1 MLKFNNL
8 RKLREGVGS
17 PAGDYT
23 KSLTQ
28 DDDEEATTYKPRSKG
43 EEDFANKHTKDTKNH
58 PVAPEDQFK
67 GGTKHSGDHKGYDN
81 APGEKNV
88 VKAKKTFAQLR
99 GGGSSKRKADKT
111 GGDTVM
117 KKVKEDID
125 YDYDQLDEAMVAEN
139 PMLMRTLTKMAS
151 SRTPMPMKF
160 KKGQPMT
167 VDQDQAKTLLK
178 GLKTVK
184 GPSLKAM
191 TRDITSS
198 PADFM
203 KALAFAD
210 KAR

>member
-1 MLKFNNL
+1 
-8 RKLREGVGS
+8 
-17 PAGDYT
+17 
-23 KSLTQ
+23 
-28 DDDEEATTYKPRSKG
+28 
-43 EEDFANKHTKDTKNH
+43 
-58 PVAPEDQFK
+58 
-67 GGTKHSGDHKGYDN
+67 
-81 APGEKNV
+81 
-88 VKAKKTFAQLR
+88 
-99 GGGSSKRKADKT
+99 
-111 GGDTVM
+111 
-117 KKVKEDID
+117 
-125 YDYDQLDEAMVAEN
+125 MVAED

-167 VDQDQAKTLLK
+167 VDQDQAKLLLK

-198 PADFM
+198 PSDFM

>member
-17 PAGDYT
+17 PAADYT

-43 EEDFANKHTKDTKNH
+43 EEDFAAKHTKVTKAH

-67 GGTKHSGDHKGYDN
+67 GGTKHSGDHKGYEN

-111 GGDTVM
+111 QGDIAM
-117 KKVKEDID
+117 KKVKEEFE
-125 YDYDQLDEAMVAEN
+125 LNEEMVAEN
-139 PMLMRTLTKMAS
+139 PMLMKTLTKMAS

-178 GLKTVK
+178 GLKKVK

-198 PADFM
+198 PSDFM

>member
-17 PAGDYT
+17 PAADYT

-43 EEDFANKHTKDTKNH
+43 EEDFAAKHTKVTKAH

-67 GGTKHSGDHKGYDN
+67 GGTKHSGDHKGYEN

-111 GGDTVM
+111 QGDIAM
-117 KKVKEDID
+117 KKVKEEFE
-125 YDYDQLDEAMVAEN
+125 LNEEMVAEN
-139 PMLMRTLTKMAS
+139 PMLMKTLTKMAS
-151 SRTPMPMKF
+151 SKNPMPMKF
-160 KKGQPMT
+160 KRGQPMT

-178 GLKTVK
+178 GLKKVK

-198 PADFM
+198 PSDFM

>member
-17 PAGDYT
+17 PAADYT

-28 DDDEEATTYKPRSKG
+28 EDDEEATTYKPRSKG
-43 EEDFANKHTKDTKNH
+43 EEDFAAKHTKVTKAH

-67 GGTKHSGDHKGYDN
+67 GGTKHSGDHKGYEG

-111 GGDTVM
+111 QGDIAM
-117 KKVKEDID
+117 KKVKEEFE
-125 YDYDQLDEAMVAEN
+125 LNEEMVAEN
-139 PMLMRTLTKMAS
+139 PMLMKTLTKMAS
-151 SRTPMPMKF
+151 SKNPMPMKF

-178 GLKTVK
+178 GLKKVK
-184 GPSLKAM
+184 GRSLKDMA
-191 TRDITSS
+191 RDITSS

>member
-8 RKLREGVGS
+8 RKLKEGSGS
-17 PAGDYT
+17 PAGDFT

-43 EEDFANKHTKDTKNH
+43 EEDFANKHTKDTKAH

-67 GGTKHSGDHKGYDN
+67 GGTKHSGDHKGYEG

-111 GGDTVM
+111 QGDMAM
-117 KKVKEDID
+117 KKVKEEFE
-125 YDYDQLDEAMVAEN
+125 LNEAMVAED

-178 GLKTVK
+178 GCLLYTS
-184 GPSLKAM
+184 PSPRDR
-191 TRDITSS
+191 TRSRMPSS
-198 PADFM
+198 A
-203 KALAFAD
+203 
-210 KAR
+210 

>member
-17 PAGDYT
+17 PAADYT

-43 EEDFANKHTKDTKNH
+43 EEDFANKHTKDTKAH

-67 GGTKHSGDHKGYDN
+67 GGTKHSGDHKGYEN

-111 GGDTVM
+111 QGDIAM
-117 KKVKEDID
+117 KKVKEEFE
-125 YDYDQLDEAMVAEN
+125 LNEEMVAEN
-139 PMLMRTLTKMAS
+139 PMLMKTLTKMAS
-151 SRTPMPMKF
+151 SKNPMPMKF

-178 GLKTVK
+178 GLKKVK

-198 PADFM
+198 PSDFM

>member
-17 PAGDYT
+17 PAADYT

-43 EEDFANKHTKDTKNH
+43 EEDFAAKHTKVTKAH

-67 GGTKHSGDHKGYDN
+67 GGTKHSGDHKGYEN

-111 GGDTVM
+111 QGDIAM
-117 KKVKEDID
+117 KKVKEEFELNEEMI
-125 YDYDQLDEAMVAEN
+125 AEN
-139 PMLMRTLTKMAS
+139 PMLMKTLTKMAS
-151 SRTPMPMKF
+151 SKTPIPMKF
-160 KKGQPMT
+160 KRGQPMT
-167 VDQDQAKTLLK
+167 VDQDQAKLLLK

-184 GPSLKAM
+184 GPRLKAM

-198 PADFM
+198 PSDFM

>member
-17 PAGDYT
+17 PAADYT

-43 EEDFANKHTKDTKNH
+43 EEDFAAKHTKVTKAH

-67 GGTKHSGDHKGYDN
+67 GGTKHSGDHKGYEN

-99 GGGSSKRKADKT
+99 GGGSSKRKVDKT
-111 GGDTVM
+111 QGDIAM
-117 KKVKEDID
+117 KKVKEEFE
-125 YDYDQLDEAMVAEN
+125 LNEEMVAEN
-139 PMLMRTLTKMAS
+139 PMLMKTLTKMAS

-178 GLKTVK
+178 GLKKVK

-198 PADFM
+198 PSDFM

>member
-17 PAGDYT
+17 PAADYT

-43 EEDFANKHTKDTKNH
+43 EEDFAAKHTKVTKAH

-67 GGTKHSGDHKGYDN
+67 GGTKHSGDHKGYEN

-111 GGDTVM
+111 QGDIAM
-117 KKVKEDID
+117 KKVKEEFE
-125 YDYDQLDEAMVAEN
+125 LNEEMVAEN
-139 PMLMRTLTKMAS
+139 PMLMKTLTKMAS

-167 VDQDQAKTLLK
+167 VDQDQAKLLLK

-198 PADFM
+198 PSDFM

>member
-17 PAGDYT
+17 PAADYT

-43 EEDFANKHTKDTKNH
+43 EEDFANKHTKDTKAH

-67 GGTKHSGDHKGYDN
+67 GGTKHSGDHKGYEN

-111 GGDTVM
+111 QGDIAM
-117 KKVKEDID
+117 KKVKEEFELNEEMI
-125 YDYDQLDEAMVAEN
+125 AEN
-139 PMLMRTLTKMAS
+139 PMLMKTLTKMAS
-151 SRTPMPMKF
+151 SKNPMPMKF

-178 GLKTVK
+178 GLKKVK

-198 PADFM
+198 PSDFM

>member
-17 PAGDYT
+17 PAADYT

-43 EEDFANKHTKDTKNH
+43 EEDFAAKHTKVTKAH

-67 GGTKHSGDHKGYDN
+67 GGTKHSGDHKGYEN

-111 GGDTVM
+111 QGDIAM
-117 KKVKEDID
+117 KKVKEEFELNEEMI
-125 YDYDQLDEAMVAEN
+125 AEN
-139 PMLMRTLTKMAS
+139 PMLMKTLTKMAS
-151 SRTPMPMKF
+151 SKTPIPMKF
-160 KKGQPMT
+160 KRGQPMT
-167 VDQDQAKTLLK
+167 VDQDQAKLLLK

-198 PADFM
+198 PSDFM

>member
-8 RKLREGVGS
+8 RKLKEGVGS

-43 EEDFANKHTKDTKNH
+43 EQDFAGKHTKDTKNH

-67 GGTKHSGDHKGYDN
+67 GGTKHSGDHKGYEG

-111 GGDTVM
+111 QGDMAM
-117 KKVKEDID
+117 KKVKEEFE
-125 YDYDQLDEAMVAEN
+125 LNEAMVAED

-160 KKGQPMT
+160 KRGQPMT

-184 GPSLKAM
+184 GPSLKACLLY
-191 TRDITSS
+191 TSPSPRD
-198 PADFM
+198 
-203 KALAFAD
+203 
-210 KAR
+210 

>member
-8 RKLREGVGS
+8 RKLKEGSGS
-17 PAGDYT
+17 PARDFT

-67 GGTKHSGDHKGYDN
+67 GGAKHAGDHKGHDGE
-81 APGEKNV
+81 PGERQV

-117 KKVKEDID
+117 KKVKEDVD

>member
-17 PAGDYT
+17 PAADYT

-43 EEDFANKHTKDTKNH
+43 EEDFAAKHTKVTKAH

-67 GGTKHSGDHKGYDN
+67 GGTKHSGDHKGYEN

-111 GGDTVM
+111 QGDIAM
-117 KKVKEDID
+117 KKVKEEFELNEEMI
-125 YDYDQLDEAMVAEN
+125 AEN
-139 PMLMRTLTKMAS
+139 PMLMKTLTKMAS
-151 SRTPMPMKF
+151 SKNPMPMKF

-178 GLKTVK
+178 GLKKVK

-191 TRDITSS
+191 ARDITSS

-203 KALAFAD
+203 NALAFAD

>member
-17 PAGDYT
+17 PAADYT

-43 EEDFANKHTKDTKNH
+43 EEDFANKHTKDTKAH

-67 GGTKHSGDHKGYDN
+67 GGTKHSGDHKGYEG

-111 GGDTVM
+111 QGDIAM
-117 KKVKEDID
+117 KKVKEEFELNEEMI
-125 YDYDQLDEAMVAEN
+125 AEN
-139 PMLMRTLTKMAS
+139 PMLMKTLSKMAS
-151 SRTPMPMKF
+151 SKTPMPMKF
-160 KKGQPMT
+160 KRGQPMT

-198 PADFM
+198 PSDFM

>member
-17 PAGDYT
+17 PAADYT

-43 EEDFANKHTKDTKNH
+43 EEDFAAKHTKDTKAH

-67 GGTKHSGDHKGYDN
+67 GGTKHSGDHKGYEN

-111 GGDTVM
+111 QGDIAM
-117 KKVKEDID
+117 KKVKEEFE
-125 YDYDQLDEAMVAEN
+125 LNEEMVAEN
-139 PMLMRTLTKMAS
+139 PMLMKTLTKMAS

-167 VDQDQAKTLLK
+167 VDQDQAKLLLK

-198 PADFM
+198 PSDFM

>member
-17 PAGDYT
+17 PAADYT

-43 EEDFANKHTKDTKNH
+43 EEDFAAKHTKVTKAH

-67 GGTKHSGDHKGYDN
+67 GGTKHSGDHKGYEN
-81 APGEKNV
+81 APGEKNI

-111 GGDTVM
+111 QGDIAM
-117 KKVKEDID
+117 KKVKEEFE
-125 YDYDQLDEAMVAEN
+125 LNEEMVAEN
-139 PMLMRTLTKMAS
+139 PMLMKTLTKMAS
-151 SRTPMPMKF
+151 SKNPMPMKF

-178 GLKTVK
+178 GLKKVK

-198 PADFM
+198 PSDFM

>member
-17 PAGDYT
+17 PAADYT

-43 EEDFANKHTKDTKNH
+43 EEDFAAKHTKVTKAH

-67 GGTKHSGDHKGYDN
+67 GGTKHSGDHKGYEN

-111 GGDTVM
+111 QGDIAM
-117 KKVKEDID
+117 KKVKEEFE
-125 YDYDQLDEAMVAEN
+125 LNEEMVAEN
-139 PMLMRTLTKMAS
+139 PMLMKTLTKMAS
-151 SRTPMPMKF
+151 SKNPMPMKF

-178 GLKTVK
+178 GLKKVK

-198 PADFM
+198 PSDFM

>member
-17 PAGDYT
+17 PAADYT

-43 EEDFANKHTKDTKNH
+43 EEDFAAKHTKVTKAH

-67 GGTKHSGDHKGYDN
+67 GGTKHSGDHKGYEG

-111 GGDTVM
+111 QGDIAM
-117 KKVKEDID
+117 KKVKEEFE
-125 YDYDQLDEAMVAEN
+125 LNEEMVAEN
-139 PMLMRTLTKMAS
+139 PMLMKTLTKMAS

-167 VDQDQAKTLLK
+167 VDQDQAKLLLK

-198 PADFM
+198 PSDFM

-210 KAR
+210 KAM

>member
-17 PAGDYT
+17 PAADYT

-43 EEDFANKHTKDTKNH
+43 EEDFAAKHTKVTKAH

-67 GGTKHSGDHKGYDN
+67 GGTKHSGDHKGYEN

-111 GGDTVM
+111 QGDIAM
-117 KKVKEDID
+117 KKVKEEFELNEEMI
-125 YDYDQLDEAMVAEN
+125 AEN
-139 PMLMRTLTKMAS
+139 PMLMKTLTKMAS
-151 SRTPMPMKF
+151 SKTPIPMKF
-160 KKGQPMT
+160 KRGQPMT
-167 VDQDQAKTLLK
+167 VDQDQAKLLLK
-178 GLKTVK
+178 GLKKVK

-198 PADFM
+198 PSDFM

>member
-17 PAGDYT
+17 PAADYT

-43 EEDFANKHTKDTKNH
+43 EEDFANKHTKDTKAQ

-67 GGTKHSGDHKGYDN
+67 GGTKHSGDHKGYEG

-111 GGDTVM
+111 QGDIAM
-117 KKVKEDID
+117 KKVKEEFELNEEMI
-125 YDYDQLDEAMVAEN
+125 AEN
-139 PMLMRTLTKMAS
+139 PMLMKTLTKMAS
-151 SRTPMPMKF
+151 SKNPMPMKF

-178 GLKTVK
+178 GLKKVK

-198 PADFM
+198 PSDFM

>member
-17 PAGDYT
+17 PAADYT

-43 EEDFANKHTKDTKNH
+43 EEDFAAKHTKVTKAH

-67 GGTKHSGDHKGYDN
+67 GGTKHSGDHKGYEN

-111 GGDTVM
+111 QGDMAM
-117 KKVKEDID
+117 KKVKEEFE
-125 YDYDQLDEAMVAEN
+125 LNEEMVAEN
-139 PMLMRTLTKMAS
+139 PMLMKTLSKMAS
-151 SRTPMPMKF
+151 SKTPMPMKF
-160 KKGQPMT
+160 KRGQPMT

-198 PADFM
+198 PSDFM

>member
-17 PAGDYT
+17 PAADYT

-43 EEDFANKHTKDTKNH
+43 EEDFAAKHTKVTKAH

-67 GGTKHSGDHKGYDN
+67 GGTKHSGDHKGYEN
-81 APGEKNV
+81 APGEKNI

-111 GGDTVM
+111 QGDIAM
-117 KKVKEDID
+117 KKVKEEFELNEEMI
-125 YDYDQLDEAMVAEN
+125 AEN
-139 PMLMRTLTKMAS
+139 PMLMKTLTKMAS
-151 SRTPMPMKF
+151 SKNPMPMKF

-178 GLKTVK
+178 GLKKVK

-198 PADFM
+198 PSDFM

>member
-8 RKLREGVGS
+8 RKLREGVGA
-17 PAGDYT
+17 PAADYT

-43 EEDFANKHTKDTKNH
+43 EEDFAAKHTKVTKAH

-67 GGTKHSGDHKGYDN
+67 GGTKHSGDHKGYEN

-111 GGDTVM
+111 QGDIAM
-117 KKVKEDID
+117 KKVKEEFE
-125 YDYDQLDEAMVAEN
+125 LNEEMVAEN
-139 PMLMRTLTKMAS
+139 PMLMKTLTKMAS
-151 SRTPMPMKF
+151 SKNPMPMKF

-178 GLKTVK
+178 GLKKVK

-198 PADFM
+198 PSDFM

>member
-17 PAGDYT
+17 PAADYT

-43 EEDFANKHTKDTKNH
+43 EEDFAAKHTKVTKAH

-67 GGTKHSGDHKGYDN
+67 GGTKHSGDHKGYEN

-111 GGDTVM
+111 QGDIAM
-117 KKVKEDID
+117 KKVKEEFE
-125 YDYDQLDEAMVAEN
+125 LNEEMVAEN
-139 PMLMRTLTKMAS
+139 PMLMKTLTKMAS
-151 SRTPMPMKF
+151 SKNPMPMKF
-160 KKGQPMT
+160 RKGQPMT

-178 GLKTVK
+178 GLKKVK

-198 PADFM
+198 PSDFM

>member
-17 PAGDYT
+17 PAADYT

-43 EEDFANKHTKDTKNH
+43 EEDFAAKHTKVTKAH

-67 GGTKHSGDHKGYDN
+67 GGTKHSGDHKGYEG

-111 GGDTVM
+111 QGDIAM
-117 KKVKEDID
+117 KKVKEEFELNEEMI
-125 YDYDQLDEAMVAEN
+125 AEN
-139 PMLMRTLTKMAS
+139 PMLMKTLTKMAS
-151 SRTPMPMKF
+151 SKNPMPMKF

-178 GLKTVK
+178 GLKKVK

-198 PADFM
+198 PSDFM

>member
-17 PAGDYT
+17 PAADYT

-43 EEDFANKHTKDTKNH
+43 EEDFAAKHTKVTKAH

-67 GGTKHSGDHKGYDN
+67 GGTKHSGDHKGYEN
-81 APGEKNV
+81 APGEKNI

-111 GGDTVM
+111 QGDIAM
-117 KKVKEDID
+117 KKVKEEFE
-125 YDYDQLDEAMVAEN
+125 LNEEMVAEN
-139 PMLMRTLTKMAS
+139 PMLMKTLTKMAS
-151 SRTPMPMKF
+151 SKTPIPMKF
-160 KKGQPMT
+160 KRGQPMT
-167 VDQDQAKTLLK
+167 VDQDQAKLLLK

-198 PADFM
+198 PSDFM

>member
-17 PAGDYT
+17 PAADYT

-43 EEDFANKHTKDTKNH
+43 EEDFAAKHTKVTKAH

-67 GGTKHSGDHKGYDN
+67 GGTKHSGDHKGYEN

-111 GGDTVM
+111 QGDIAM
-117 KKVKEDID
+117 KKVKEEFELNEEMI
-125 YDYDQLDEAMVAEN
+125 AEN
-139 PMLMRTLTKMAS
+139 PMLMKTLTKMAS
-151 SRTPMPMKF
+151 SKNPMPMKF

-178 GLKTVK
+178 GLKKVK

-198 PADFM
+198 PSDFM

>member
-17 PAGDYT
+17 PAADYT

-28 DDDEEATTYKPRSKG
+28 DDDAEATTYKPRSKG
-43 EEDFANKHTKDTKNH
+43 EEDFAAKHTKVTKAH

-67 GGTKHSGDHKGYDN
+67 GGTKHSGDHKGYEG

-111 GGDTVM
+111 QGDIAM
-117 KKVKEDID
+117 KKVKEEFE
-125 YDYDQLDEAMVAEN
+125 LNEEMVAEN
-139 PMLMRTLTKMAS
+139 PMLMKTLTKMAS
-151 SRTPMPMKF
+151 SKTPIPMKF
-160 KKGQPMT
+160 KRGQPMT
-167 VDQDQAKTLLK
+167 VDQDQAKLLLK

-198 PADFM
+198 PSDFM

>member
-17 PAGDYT
+17 PAADYT

-43 EEDFANKHTKDTKNH
+43 EEDFAAKHTKDTKAH

-67 GGTKHSGDHKGYDN
+67 GGTKHSGDHKGYEG

-111 GGDTVM
+111 QGDIAM
-117 KKVKEDID
+117 KKVKEEFE
-125 YDYDQLDEAMVAEN
+125 LNEEMVAEN
-139 PMLMRTLTKMAS
+139 PMLMKTLTKMAS
-151 SRTPMPMKF
+151 SKTPIPMKF
-160 KKGQPMT
+160 KRGQPMT
-167 VDQDQAKTLLK
+167 VDQDQAKLLLK

-198 PADFM
+198 PSDFM

>member
-17 PAGDYT
+17 PAADYT

-43 EEDFANKHTKDTKNH
+43 EEDFAAKHTKVTKAH

-67 GGTKHSGDHKGYDN
+67 GGTKHSGDHKGYEN

-111 GGDTVM
+111 QGDIAM
-117 KKVKEDID
+117 KKVKEEFE
-125 YDYDQLDEAMVAEN
+125 LNEEMVAEN
-139 PMLMRTLTKMAS
+139 PMLMKTLTKMAS
-151 SRTPMPMKF
+151 SKNPMPMKF

-198 PADFM
+198 PSDFM

>member
-17 PAGDYT
+17 PAADYT

-43 EEDFANKHTKDTKNH
+43 EEDFAAKHTKVTKAH

-67 GGTKHSGDHKGYDN
+67 GGTKHSGDHKGYEG

-111 GGDTVM
+111 QGDIAM
-117 KKVKEDID
+117 KKVKEEFE
-125 YDYDQLDEAMVAEN
+125 LNEEMVAEN
-139 PMLMRTLTKMAS
+139 PMLMKTLTKMAS
-151 SRTPMPMKF
+151 SKTPIPMKF
-160 KKGQPMT
+160 KRGQPMT
-167 VDQDQAKTLLK
+167 VDQDQAKLLLK

-198 PADFM
+198 PSDFM

>member
-1 MLKFNNL
+1 MLRFNNL
-8 RKLREGVGS
+8 RKLKEGVGS
-17 PAGDYT
+17 PAADYT

-43 EEDFANKHTKDTKNH
+43 EEDFAAKHTKVTKAH

-67 GGTKHSGDHKGYDN
+67 GGTKHSGDHKGYEG

-111 GGDTVM
+111 QGDIAM
-117 KKVKEDID
+117 KKVKEEFE
-125 YDYDQLDEAMVAEN
+125 LNEEMVAEN
-139 PMLMRTLTKMAS
+139 PMLMKTLTKMAS
-151 SRTPMPMKF
+151 SKTPIPMKF
-160 KKGQPMT
+160 KRGQPMT
-167 VDQDQAKTLLK
+167 VDQDQAKLLLK

-198 PADFM
+198 PSDFM

>member
-17 PAGDYT
+17 PAADYT

-43 EEDFANKHTKDTKNH
+43 EEDFAAKHTKVTKAH

-67 GGTKHSGDHKGYDN
+67 GGTKHSGDHKGYEN

-111 GGDTVM
+111 QGDISM
-117 KKVKEDID
+117 KKVKEEFELNEEMI
-125 YDYDQLDEAMVAEN
+125 AEN
-139 PMLMRTLTKMAS
+139 PMLMKTLTKMAS
-151 SRTPMPMKF
+151 SKNPMPMKF

-178 GLKTVK
+178 GLKKVK

-198 PADFM
+198 PSDFM

>member
-17 PAGDYT
+17 PAADYT

-43 EEDFANKHTKDTKNH
+43 EEDFVAKHTKVTKAH

-67 GGTKHSGDHKGYDN
+67 GGTKHSGDHKGYEG

-111 GGDTVM
+111 QGDIAM
-117 KKVKEDID
+117 KKVKEEFELNEEMI
-125 YDYDQLDEAMVAEN
+125 AEN
-139 PMLMRTLTKMAS
+139 PMLMKTLTKMAS
-151 SRTPMPMKF
+151 SKNPMPMKF

-178 GLKTVK
+178 GLKKVK

-198 PADFM
+198 PSDFM

>member
-17 PAGDYT
+17 PAADYT

-43 EEDFANKHTKDTKNH
+43 EEDFAAKHTKVTKAH

-67 GGTKHSGDHKGYDN
+67 GGTKHSGDHKGYEN
-81 APGEKNV
+81 APGEKNI

-111 GGDTVM
+111 QGDIAM
-117 KKVKEDID
+117 KKVKEEFE
-125 YDYDQLDEAMVAEN
+125 LNEEMVAEN
-139 PMLMRTLTKMAS
+139 PMLMKTLTKMAS
-151 SRTPMPMKF
+151 SKTPMPMKF
-160 KKGQPMT
+160 KRGQPMT

-198 PADFM
+198 PSDFM